1 MAWFENQTFLLFHIS
16 FFSTNK
22 REKSKMTAKPPSI
35 TPPEG
40 YDYIAEGQAV
50 IIFPK
55 DHSVFYN
62 NVFLVIYQIDRFKFL
77 IVIYLL

>member
-1 MAWFENQTFLLFHIS
+1 
-16 FFSTNK
+16 
-22 REKSKMTAKPPSI
+22 MTVQPPTV

-62 NVFLVIYQIDRFKFL
+62 NVFYTIQWNDRFKFL
-77 IVIYLL
+77 TVIYQF

>member
-1 MAWFENQTFLLFHIS
+1 MRKKKKNYLKRFRVWLGSRIKLFIFFHIS
-16 FFSTNK
+16 FFSINTKVKAN
-22 REKSKMTAKPPSI
+22 MTVQPPTV

-62 NVFLVIYQIDRFKFL
+62 NVFYTI
-77 IVIYLL
+77 